1 MALNLTDNWQMAKLL
16 TDNWHLY
23 PPPSPSKPW
32 RSGGEYH
39 RSVSFHI
46 YAFKKRKYTVSE
58 NKLAL
63 LQL

>member
-1 MALNLTDNWQMAKLL
+1 MALNLTDNWQMAKIL

-23 PPPSPSKPW
+23 PPIQPS

-46 YAFKKRKYTVSE
+46 YAFKKRKYTVPE